1 LLIDSS
7 QFLIILA
14 YSQLFARQWFM
25 DTTRSIHTPSTSIGP
40 KIGQTWNTEDYALN
54 GRFVATLAA
63 DVVALLAP
71 QPGEQILDL
80 GCGDGAL
87 TEQLAATGAILTGV
101 DASPTMLAAARQ
113 RNLHVEQ
120 HDATALPYHD
130 QFDAI
135 FSNAVLHWIPGT
147 SGHQA
152 LLAGVHRS
160 LRPGGRF
167 VAEMGGHGNIA
178 AIRTALQ
185 ATLAPFHID
194 AEATAASFFPSPEIY
209 LRLLKTAGFT
219 VRSIE
224 LIPRPTRLPNG
235 MESWLN
241 TFRNGVLDHLS
252 PVDRAT
258 ALTNTIGLL
267 EPILCDV
274 DGVWTADYVRLRFHA
289 VK

>member
-1 LLIDSS
+1 
-7 QFLIILA
+7 
-14 YSQLFARQWFM
+14 M
-25 DTTRSIHTPSTSIGP
+25 DTARSIPTPSTSIGP

-54 GRFVATLAA
+54 GRFVATLAT

-71 QPGEQILDL
+71 HSGEQILDL

-120 HDATALPYHD
+120 HDATALPYRD

-135 FSNAVLHWIPGT
+135 FSNAALHWIPGT
-147 SGHQA
+147 SGHQD
-152 LLAGVHRS
+152 LLAGVHRA

-178 AIRTALQ
+178 AIRAALQ
-185 ATLAPFHID
+185 AACAPFHID
-194 AEATAASFFPSPEIY
+194 AEATAASFFPSPTLY
-209 LRLLKTAGFT
+209 RRLLETAGFT
-219 VRSIE
+219 VKSID
-224 LIPRPTRLPNG
+224 LIPRPTPLPNG

-252 PVDRAT
+252 PNNRAT
-258 ALTNTIGLL
+258 VLTNTIGLL
-267 EPILCDV
+267 EHILCDA
-274 DGVWTADYVRLRFHA
+274 DGNWTADYVRLRFHA
-289 VK
+289 AK